1 MKVSR
6 RLIVV
11 AGALALGWGT
21 QAAAQTLEKP
31 KVTVVIAGVSTQM
44 FFVAPLLAYQLGYF
58 KQQGLDITLIS
69 AGSGAKALQ
78 ALVSGGADVVAG
90 AYEHT
95 IQIQPK
101 DIALKAFAMYGQIP
115 GNALA
120 VRAARADRIKSVA
133 DLKGKTVGVSAPG
146 SATHLFLNILLAKAG
161 LAPTDVSVIAVGNGS
176 GAIAAMRTGQDLDA
190 ISTLDPVI
198 TELVT
203 SKDIVIMADSR
214 TLAGTLDVYGGPYA
228 SGSLYTKTE
237 FLEKYPKT
245 SQALATAVVKALLWM
260 KNASVDEIIKN
271 LPPEN
276 IGGNLDLFRAIVAHN
291 LPNFQHDGKITQ
303 AAAENVLRV
312 VAEGDPTFPRASIR
326 LAETYT
332 NEFVERALAT
342 LKSH

>member
-11 AGALALGWGT
+11 AGALALGWWT
-21 QAAAQTLEKP
+21 PAAAQTLEKP

-44 FFVAPLLAYQLGYF
+44 FFLAPLLAHQLGYF

-120 VRAARADRIKSVA
+120 VRASRADRIKLVA